1 MDAEAFVFQ
10 IGGNEYSWIKFVG
23 LVGLPAALPL
33 LPEVVI
39 GHLREIYVS
48 YAIVVFVLALLAAKL
63 LPNWRLGGYR
73 EQLGGSKKDVSDER
87 LGSRFFALPRC
98 CRENGLASIGV
109 FSTLQPLATSL
120 VWPTLRIQYLDL
132 ACSCFRC
139 NDTGGTYVFTSEAC
153 TGVALYA
160 PETIRGHLFC
170 ATRRSTFDRLG

>member
-10 IGGNEYSWIKFVG
+10 IGGNEYSWIKFAG

-39 GHLREIYVS
+39 GHLREIYFS
-48 YAIVVFVLALLAAKL
+48 YAIAVVALALLAAKL
-63 LPNWRLGGYR
+63 LPSWRLGG
-73 EQLGGSKKDVSDER
+73 SKMDVSNER
-87 LGSRFFALPRC
+87 LGSRLFALPRC

-109 FSTLQPLATSL
+109 FSTLQPLATNV

-139 NDTGGTYVFTSEAC
+139 NDTGETYVPASEAC

-170 ATRRSTFDRLG
+170 ATRQSTFDRLE